1 MAIQEIT
8 ETELVQR
15 CAKCDGENRVP
26 LAGIEVGI
34 ERDEQVEDSVVA
46 LPECPTCRSREFL
59 LRSPVEEQEHPVV
72 GSSGHLHRLLVD
84 ELHSELVKKGR
95 VVAKLRD
102 KADKVF
108 TRPIAVE
115 AKQRFFEALC
125 FTLDGVHRQTHWAEG
140 GWHDSHYYSLLSTD
154 KRPQR

>member
-26 LAGIEVGI
+26 LAGIEVGL

-95 VVAKLRD
+95 VVAKLRESD
-102 KADKVF
+102 
-108 TRPIAVE
+108 E
-115 AKQRFFEALC
+115 E
-125 FTLDGVHRQTHWAEG
+125 
-140 GWHDSHYYSLLSTD
+140 
-154 KRPQR
+154 

>member
-8 ETELVQR
+8 STELVQR
-15 CAKCDGENRVP
+15 CAKCDRENRIA
-26 LAGIEVGI
+26 LASIEVGI
-34 ERDEQVEDSVVA
+34 ERDDQVEDSVVP

-59 LRSPVEEQEHPVV
+59 LRSPVEEEQEHPVV

-108 TRPIAVE
+108 TRPIEVE
-115 AKQRFFEALC
+115 AKQRFFGKGLKLPARAVEQLQGKEP
-125 FTLDGVHRQTHWAEG
+125 DQ
-140 GWHDSHYYSLLSTD
+140 
-154 KRPQR
+154 